1 MLRYYTTKKSRRML
15 LMSCSRREKVVD
27 RDVWENG
34 GEAGRP
40 PDKRRF
46 AELFYTVIDRV
57 LNAFS

>member
-1 MLRYYTTKKSRRML
+1 ML